1 MDKKPKRMVPEVRFK
16 GFTDDWEQHKLGEI
30 TIDMYNGQTPSRNN
44 SEFWKGNIPWLTSGE
59 LNHDIIT
66 DTVEKITK
74 LGQKDKHLRLIKKGT
89 FVIAITGLEAPGTR
103 GNCALLGIDTTI
115 NQSVMAIYPDHKK
128 VTSDFLFD
136 WYEKVGTEYGITY
149 TQGTKQQSYNV
160 NLLSILPI
168 MITHNLKEQY
178 KISQLLKITNRLI
191 SLQQRKLEQLKQ
203 LKTAML
209 QQLLVSKKDGLI
221 PNIRFKDFTETWEQ
235 RKLGDVA
242 TFSKGSGYSKSDL
255 KSSGTP
261 VILYGR
267 LYTNYELVINSI
279 NTFTSAKNNSV
290 YSKGGEVIVPAS
302 GETAKDISIASVVN
316 KPNFLLG
323 GDLNIIHPNK
333 NIKSIF
339 LAVSI
344 SNGETK
350 KDMAR
355 RAQGKSI
362 VHLHNTDLSQI
373 KLAYPSEAEQ
383 EKIDSYFLKF
393 DSLIALH
400 QCKLNQLSKMK
411 KFCLQ
416 KMFI

>member
-1 MDKKPKRMVPEVRFK
+1 MKK
-16 GFTDDWEQHKLGEI
+16 TWEQHKLGEI

-203 LKTAML
+203 LKKVML
-209 QQLLVSKKDGLI
+209 QRLFVQNKEKLVPIIRFNNFNIQWRLNTLNGLQENVYSGLSGKTKIDFGHGDARYITYLNVHDNIIAKVSGIDKIEKDLNQNKVEKGDILFTISSEVPEEVALNSVWPSNYGKDLYLNSFCFGYRPIPGKVNPFFLSYYLRTPFLRKNVFPLAQGISRFNISKK
-221 PNIRFKDFTETWEQ
+221 NI
-235 RKLGDVA
+235 L
-242 TFSKGSGYSKSDL
+242 
-255 KSSGTP
+255 
-261 VILYGR
+261 
-267 LYTNYELVINSI
+267 N
-279 NTFTSAKNNSV
+279 
-290 YSKGGEVIVPAS
+290 
-302 GETAKDISIASVVN
+302 ISIAIPSLEEQN
-316 KPNFLLG
+316 SIYKLLAELDKILDQKKMNINQFKAIKKFLL
-323 GDLNIIHPNK
+323 
-333 NIKSIF
+333 
-339 LAVSI
+339 
-344 SNGETK
+344 
-350 KDMAR
+350 
-355 RAQGKSI
+355 Q
-362 VHLHNTDLSQI
+362 
-373 KLAYPSEAEQ
+373 KL
-383 EKIDSYFLKF
+383 
-393 DSLIALH
+393 
-400 QCKLNQLSKMK
+400 
-411 KFCLQ
+411 
-416 KMFI
+416 FI

>member
-1 MDKKPKRMVPEVRFK
+1 M
-16 GFTDDWEQHKLGEI
+16 GEI

-203 LKTAML
+203 LKKVML
-209 QQLLVSKKDGLI
+209 QRLFVQNKEKLVPIIRFNNFNIQWRLNTLNGLQENVYSGLSGKTKIDFGHGDARYITYLNVHDNIIAKVSGIDKIEKDLNQNKVEKGDILFTISSEVPEEVALNSVWPSNYGKDLYLNSFCFGYRPIPGKVNPFFLSYYLRTPFLRKNVFPLAQGISRFNISKK
-221 PNIRFKDFTETWEQ
+221 NI
-235 RKLGDVA
+235 L
-242 TFSKGSGYSKSDL
+242 
-255 KSSGTP
+255 
-261 VILYGR
+261 
-267 LYTNYELVINSI
+267 N
-279 NTFTSAKNNSV
+279 
-290 YSKGGEVIVPAS
+290 
-302 GETAKDISIASVVN
+302 ISIAIPSLEEQN
-316 KPNFLLG
+316 SIYKLLAELDKILDQKKMNINQFKAIKKFLL
-323 GDLNIIHPNK
+323 
-333 NIKSIF
+333 
-339 LAVSI
+339 
-344 SNGETK
+344 
-350 KDMAR
+350 
-355 RAQGKSI
+355 Q
-362 VHLHNTDLSQI
+362 
-373 KLAYPSEAEQ
+373 KL
-383 EKIDSYFLKF
+383 
-393 DSLIALH
+393 
-400 QCKLNQLSKMK
+400 
-411 KFCLQ
+411 
-416 KMFI
+416 FI

>member
-1 MDKKPKRMVPEVRFK
+1 MEHQEKKVPNLRFK
-16 GFTDDWEQHKLGEI
+16 EFTNDWEQYKLGEI

-160 NLLSILPI
+160 NLLSTLPI

-191 SLQQRKLEQLKQ
+191 SLQQRKLDLLKQ
-203 LKTAML
+203 LKKGLL
-209 QQLLVSKKDGLI
+209 QQEIIKKAILNKPTSWILYKLEDLLKVRKKLREPNVDYPLSSFTADKGVTPKTARYDRKFLVRTNNKKYKVTEYNDIVYNPANLKFGAIALNKFGKATISPIYETLVSSCNCDIHFLSLI
-221 PNIRFKDFTETWEQ
+221 VTSQDFIHKVLKFQEGTVYERMAVKVNDFLSMSIKLPAFNEQ
-235 RKLGDVA
+235 QKLGKY
-242 TFSKGSGYSKSDL
+242 F
-255 KSSGTP
+255 
-261 VILYGR
+261 
-267 LYTNYELVINSI
+267 
-279 NTFTSAKNNSV
+279 AK
-290 YSKGGEVIVPAS
+290 I
-302 GETAKDISIASVVN
+302 
-316 KPNFLLG
+316 
-323 GDLNIIHPNK
+323 
-333 NIKSIF
+333 
-339 LAVSI
+339 
-344 SNGETK
+344 
-350 KDMAR
+350 
-355 RAQGKSI
+355 
-362 VHLHNTDLSQI
+362 
-373 KLAYPSEAEQ
+373 
-383 EKIDSYFLKF
+383 
-393 DSLIALH
+393 DSLIAFH
-400 QCKLNQLSKMK
+400 QRKLDQIELIK
-411 KFCLQ
+411 KFLLQ